1 MTLVPYTMLL
11 SGVKRC
17 VRYQKFCL
25 RWLLAWYCPLDIVA
39 NCALHCNSSG
49 FPKVSM
55 WKCKNSSV
63 PVSRFHYLRDYTEL
77 SPACDALPRLTLVS
91 PPPLSSSPPDG
102 ENNENMFPAPDF
114 VLQIIILVTPPGT
127 TAAQTRGYSSNWY
140 SFCFLHEMGHD
151 SES

>member
-1 MTLVPYTMLL
+1 MLNNMEKQRRL
-11 SGVKRC
+11 KSCLFSGSES
-17 VRYQKFCL
+17 CL
-25 RWLLAWYCPLDIVA
+25 QIVSTYKPAIVIVA
-39 NCALHCNSSG
+39 VSS

-114 VLQIIILVTPPGT
+114 VLQIIILVTLQYKLEDIP
-127 TAAQTRGYSSNWY
+127 AIVYI
-140 SFCFLHEMGHD
+140 FHEIDHD